1 MTETAKSTTEQPG
14 ISAAI
19 IVHGDRVLMVRRRV
33 KEGALSWQFPA
44 GAIETGEGA
53 EDAAVRE
60 TLEETGL
67 TVKAIRQIG
76 YLASHPKSGREM
88 FYTACEVVDGEA
100 HVADAEELDAVAWVT
115 HTEIAEYVPYGL
127 FGPVQ
132 EYLDDALAAIA
143 GSEKSGPA
151 E

>member
-1 MTETAKSTTEQPG
+1 MTDQTDPKPG

-19 IVHGDRVLMVRRRV
+19 IVDQNRVLMVRRRV

-44 GAIETGEGA
+44 GGIEAGESP

-67 TVKAIRQIG
+67 EVKAIRLLGQRV
-76 YLASHPKSGREM
+76 HPKTGRQM
-88 FYTACEVVDGEA
+88 SYTAAEVVAGEA
-100 HVADAEELDAVAWVT
+100 RVADEEELAEVAWVT
-115 HTEIAEYVPYGL
+115 LGEIADYVPYGL

-132 EYLDDALAAIA
+132 EYLDEVLTEATT
-143 GSEKSGPA
+143 
-151 E
+151 